1 MMKNDAEK
9 VWCIIPAA
17 GVGKRM
23 LADGPK
29 QYLPFQGSTILDVTI
44 GRLLS
49 CNKIVKIVVCLH
61 VDDENWQH
69 SSYYENDK
77 VVTSIGG
84 AERADTVL
92 NGIEALHSYADAGD
106 WVLVH
111 DAARPCVRLSDI
123 DTLINAAIEKQ
134 QGAIL
139 AAPIHDTVKEVVDG
153 VVQKTLER
161 TTLWRALTPQVF
173 KINQLQGA
181 LISAKNEGVVITDE
195 ASAIEYINEP
205 VIVVEGNADNIKITL
220 PNDLELAD
228 FYINK
233 QEEEICA

>member
-1 MMKNDAEK
+1 MKNDAEK
-9 VWCIIPAA
+9 FWCIIPAA

-23 LADGPK
+23 LAECPK
-29 QYLPFQGSTILDVTI
+29 QYLLFQGSTILDVTI

-49 CNKIVKIVVCLH
+49 CHNIEKIVVCIH
-61 VDDENWQH
+61 ADDENWQH
-69 SSYYENDK
+69 SLYYENDR
-77 VVTSIGG
+77 VVMSIGG

-92 NGIEALHSYADAGD
+92 KGIETLNSNASDGD

-111 DAARPCVRLSDI
+111 DAARPCVKLTDI
-123 DTLINAAIEKQ
+123 QALINVAIEKK

-139 AAPIHDTVKEVVDG
+139 AAPIHDTVKEVVGG

-161 TTLWRALTPQVF
+161 TVLWRALTPQLF
-173 KINQLQGA
+173 KINQLQSA
-181 LISAKNEGVVITDE
+181 LISAKNQGVLITDE
-195 ASAIEYINEP
+195 ASAIEHINEP
-205 VIVVEGNADNIKITL
+205 VLVVEGSADNIKITL
-220 PNDLELAD
+220 PKDLELAD